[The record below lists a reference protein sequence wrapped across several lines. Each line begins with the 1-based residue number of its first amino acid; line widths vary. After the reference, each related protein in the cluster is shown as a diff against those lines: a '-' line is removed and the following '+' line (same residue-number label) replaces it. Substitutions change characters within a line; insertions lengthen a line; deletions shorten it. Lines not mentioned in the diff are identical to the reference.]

1 MSLQR
6 IPRSNQGGRRRMVRA
21 LSYKSR
27 EKGVLKGRNK
37 QQLSGSRRLRK
48 TRLKMFIGSVKQRA
62 LVTLATA
69 ASEEG

>member
-1 MSLQR
+1 
-6 IPRSNQGGRRRMVRA
+6 MVRA

-62 LVTLATA
+62 LVTLARA
-69 ASEEG
+69 VSEEG